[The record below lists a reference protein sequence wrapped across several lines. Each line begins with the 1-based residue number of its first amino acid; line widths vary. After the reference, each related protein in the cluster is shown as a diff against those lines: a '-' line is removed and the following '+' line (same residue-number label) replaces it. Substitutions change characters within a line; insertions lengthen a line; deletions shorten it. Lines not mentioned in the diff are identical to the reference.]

1 MIEVEVV
8 VEEPEESTDD
18 TTENETEESETDESE
33 TEESETEESETEENE
48 TEETSND
55 TTEDEN
61 EDTTDEETEDT
72 TEDETDKTAE
82 IAEQVA
88 VLQTD
93 ITVSYTIMQRY
104 VNSDLHHH
112 RIFDSFYANRL
123 NFFYSVLSRRLNK
136 SC

>member
-18 TTENETEESETDESE
+18 TTENETEESET
-33 TEESETEESETEENE
+33 EESETEESETEENE

-55 TTEDEN
+55 ATEDET

-72 TEDETDKTAE
+72 TEDETDKTDE

-93 ITVSYTIMQRY
+93 ITVSYTIM
-104 VNSDLHHH
+104 VTSNVMLTVTSITIEFLTHFMLIDSIFNSE
-112 RIFDSFYANRL
+112 I
-123 NFFYSVLSRRLNK
+123 
-136 SC
+136 